1 MQTKD
6 QLISSFNEIDM
17 KEYTMPII
25 CIYNSPSDYKG
36 MFVARLF
43 DVNKPTPIILM
54 RITLDA
60 IRNEIPE
67 SFSLVPKQAGEDAN
81 IVGTYI

>member
-6 QLISSFNEIDM
+6 QLINSFSDINM
-17 KEYTMPII
+17 KEYSMPII

-54 RITLDA
+54 RLTLDA
-60 IRNEIPE
+60 IRSEIPVG
-67 SFSLVPKQAGEDAN
+67 FTLVPKSAGEDAN
-81 IVGTYI
+81 IVESYI

>member
-6 QLISSFNEIDM
+6 QLINSFSEIDM

-25 CIYNSPSDYKG
+25 CIYNSPTDYKG

-43 DVNKPTPIILM
+43 DVNKPTPVILM
-54 RITLDA
+54 RLTLDA
-60 IRNEIPE
+60 IRKEIPE

-81 IVGTYI
+81 IVETYI